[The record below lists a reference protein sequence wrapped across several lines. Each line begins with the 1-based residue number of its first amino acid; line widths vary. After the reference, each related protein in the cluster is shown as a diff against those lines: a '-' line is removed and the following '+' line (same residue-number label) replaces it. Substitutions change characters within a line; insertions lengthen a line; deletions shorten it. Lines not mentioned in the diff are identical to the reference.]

1 MNGGGKIIPAMFR
14 EIAVWQNEGIA
25 FSVPIEESTPTK
37 LRDEE
42 IRGIYTRLLP
52 LYGIW
57 ERLVETRARESALE
71 LAAVRDNEKVLEVG
85 VGPGT
90 ALERLAG
97 SNPGGTTIGADICFD
112 MLQRTNQR
120 ISPAL
125 QAPPPLCQCD
135 ARSLPFADH
144 SFDLVFSSYM
154 LDLLSATDI
163 AIAIQQMRR
172 VLKPSGRLLL
182 LHLSLGNRWFDRF
195 WRFFYWLVPTL
206 LGGCRPIR
214 LAAYLPEAGFI
225 VREVRQITQRGVPT
239 EVIFASNPGLPQG

>member
-1 MNGGGKIIPAMFR
+1 MP
-14 EIAVWQNEGIA
+14 V
-25 FSVPIEESTPTK
+25 EESTPAK

-42 IRGIYTRLLP
+42 IRGIYTRLAP

-71 LAAVRDNEKVLEVG
+71 LAAVRDNEKVLEIG

-90 ALERLAG
+90 ALERLAS
-97 SNPGGTTIGADICFD
+97 SNPGGTTIGTDLCSG
-112 MLQRTNQR
+112 MLRRANQR
-120 ISPAL
+120 VSPAL

-154 LDLLSATDI
+154 LDLLSASDI
-163 AIAIQQMRR
+163 AIAIQEMRR

-195 WRFFYWLVPTL
+195 WGLFYWLVPTL

-214 LAAYLPEAGFI
+214 LTAYLPHAGFA
-225 VREVRQITQRGVPT
+225 VREARRITQRGVPT
-239 EVIFASNPGLPQG
+239 EVILASNPGAPQG

>member
-1 MNGGGKIIPAMFR
+1 
-14 EIAVWQNEGIA
+14 
-25 FSVPIEESTPTK
+25 VPVEESTPAK

-97 SNPGGTTIGADICFD
+97 SNPGGTTIGVDICFD
-112 MLQRTNQR
+112 MLQRANQR
-120 ISPAL
+120 VSLAL

-135 ARSLPFADH
+135 TRSLPFADH

-154 LDLLSATDI
+154 LDLLSASDI
-163 AIAIQQMRR
+163 ATAIQQMRR

-195 WRFFYWLVPTL
+195 WGLFYWLVPTL

-214 LAAYLPEAGFI
+214 LAAYLPEAGFA

-239 EVIFASNPGLPQG
+239 EVILASNPGLPQG